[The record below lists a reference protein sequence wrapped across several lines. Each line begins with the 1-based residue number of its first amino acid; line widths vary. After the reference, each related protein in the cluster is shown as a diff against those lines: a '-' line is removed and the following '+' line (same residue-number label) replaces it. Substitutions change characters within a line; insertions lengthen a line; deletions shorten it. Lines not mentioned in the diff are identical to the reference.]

1 MPREIAAC
9 SWSLL
14 TRLRLPAPSP
24 VLRTF
29 VLYQTHGRKQPSI
42 FRGRR
47 GFQRSSD
54 LAGQACI
61 RLLAYYPSATLPLRN
76 WLFLKSA
83 LLLLSI
89 GKKVK
94 NKKTTTLFFSTFQR
108 RSLEKNCNLA
118 PKNHLRHSSYFCTI
132 CIPFLSRSPATPTF
146 SIYFLQTCFPSG
158 RRRRKQK
165 YTKSY

>member
-89 GKKVK
+89 AKKVK
-94 NKKTTTLFFSTFQR
+94 NKKTTTLFLATFWR
-108 RSLEKNCNLA
+108 RSLEKNCNPE
-118 PKNHLRHSSYFCTI
+118 PKNHPRHSSYFCTI
-132 CIPFLSRSPATPTF
+132 CIPFLPSPPATPT
-146 SIYFLQTCFPSG
+146 SWQKNMKNCWHSAG
-158 RRRRKQK
+158 RRMKQK
-165 YTKSY
+165 R